1 MNRKTITASSVAVLA
16 AGLLYGTV
24 AAATS
29 TAWQASTA
37 DSSATELAPP
47 THTEQQTGTDAGL
60 ITEPATGATDDD
72 LADIADQAAQVPP
85 ATSSAV
91 QRPRVAPAPAAA
103 PVPVVAPAPVV
114 EVAPEPTCAAGEE
127 YDGERCV
134 AQQLPEERIGGA
146 RCDDPAQVVVAI
158 RPDGSLECGPAD
170 DTAEATR

>member
-1 MNRKTITASSVAVLA
+1 MKRKTITASSVAVLA

-24 AAATS
+24 VAATS

-47 THTEQQTGTDAGL
+47 THPEQQTGTDAGL
-60 ITEPATGATDDD
+60 VTDPATGATDDD
-72 LADIADQAAQVPP
+72 LADAADLAAQAPP

-91 QRPRVAPAPAAA
+91 QRPRVTPAPAAA
-103 PVPVVAPAPVV
+103 PVPVVAPVV
-114 EVAPEPTCAAGEE
+114 EVAPAPTCATGEE

-146 RCDDPAQVVVAI
+146 RCDDPTQVVVAI
-158 RPDGSLECGPAD
+158 HPDGSIECGPAD